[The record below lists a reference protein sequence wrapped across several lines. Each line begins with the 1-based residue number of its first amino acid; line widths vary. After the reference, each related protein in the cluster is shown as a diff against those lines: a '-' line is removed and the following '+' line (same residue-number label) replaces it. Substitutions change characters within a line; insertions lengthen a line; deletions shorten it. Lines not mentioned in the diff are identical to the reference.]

1 MLEHILA
8 KAVEAAVLMF
18 QWPDCL
24 LLVAGTLIGEL
35 FGALPGLGGV
45 VAIALLIPL
54 TYEMTMVQA
63 MMLLMTAQGG
73 SAFGGSISALLINI
87 PGESVNAAT
96 TLDGHP
102 LAKQG
107 KAATALGASATA
119 SALGAIFGVLI
130 LMFSIPLMY
139 KIALVFGPPE
149 MFALAILAITTIAA
163 VTEGSLLK
171 GLITAGLG
179 VLISF
184 IGFNRVI
191 GGVRFTFGSDYLW
204 DGIKLI
210 PVVIG
215 LFAIAQAIDLAV
227 KGVPIADKTQLIKGS
242 VWEGIKSVFKHKW
255 VFLRSSVTGTLIG
268 IIPGVGGAVAN
279 WLAYGQ
285 AVQMSK
291 EPDTF
296 GKGNIQGVIAPEAAN
311 DAKDG
316 GALIPTLALGV
327 PGSAY
332 CAVLLGAFL
341 VHGVI
346 PGPTLF
352 ETQMEIIWVIIFSLI
367 ASNIL
372 TSVIGVALAKHLVK
386 VTTIPSAFLVPIVCI
401 LSLLGAFSTR
411 LEITD
416 ALVAFIFGI
425 IGYFMMKYKFPRVSL
440 LIALILGYMA
450 EKTFFQSLQ
459 MSRGS
464 YAVFFTRPLTLLLF
478 ATAIF
483 SFSFPFFNSF
493 RKRKA
498 LEKTE

>member
-1 MLEHILA
+1 MLAHILSE
-8 KAVEAAVLMF
+8 AVNAASLMF

-45 VAIALLIPL
+45 VALALLIPL

-73 SAFGGSISALLINI
+73 SAFGGSISAILINI

-96 TLDGHP
+96 TLDGYP

-119 SALGAIFGVLI
+119 SALGAIFGVLV

-149 MFALAILAITTIAA
+149 MFALAILAMTTIAA

-171 GLITAGLG
+171 GFIAAGLG

-191 GGVRFTFGSDYLW
+191 GGVRFTFGSAYLW
-204 DGIKLI
+204 DGITLM

-215 LFAIAQAIDLAV
+215 LFAIAQAIDLGV
-227 KGVPIADKTQLIKGS
+227 KGVPIAEKAQLIRGS
-242 VWEGIKSVFKHKW
+242 VWEGIKSIFKHKW
-255 VFLRSSVTGTLIG
+255 VFLRSSLTGTLIG

-291 EPDTF
+291 EPESF

-352 ETQMEIIWVIIFSLI
+352 EQQMNIIWVIIFSLVV
-367 ASNIL
+367 SNIL
-372 TSVIGVALAKHLVK
+372 TSVIGVVLARHLVK
-386 VTTIPSAFLVPIVCI
+386 VTTIPAVFLAPIVFI
-401 LSLLGAFSTR
+401 LSLLGAFSAR
-411 LEITD
+411 LDITD

-425 IGYFMMKYKFPRVSL
+425 IGYFMMKYRFPRVSL

-459 MSRGS
+459 LARGS
-464 YAVFFTRPLTLLLF
+464 YAIFVTRPMTVILF
-478 ATAIF
+478 VVAIF
-483 SFSFPFFNSF
+483 SFLFPYVRSYA
-493 RKRKA
+493 KRERMGA
-498 LEKTE
+498 